1 MGPIV
6 TPKHRTFMALTMHLG
21 CTLQA
26 ILGSGAPVLC
36 QFPPPM
42 PRAVP
47 IRGAGRHEEREKRL
61 PTEGIERR
69 VTGRAWRSPRR
80 RRSPGAAWWIIWR
93 YEGGRTE
100 VLTVPS
106 GVQEVLL
113 PVFSFEEEAELFVW
127 FAEPGGG
134 WRVRESRCGE
144 LASVLCGPCK
154 GVRGVALDPLPRMLE
169 DGTFAS
175 VRVGRERFLRR
186 ILAQE
191 MRTAPERLAHS

>member
-1 MGPIV
+1 
-6 TPKHRTFMALTMHLG
+6 LL
-21 CTLQA
+21 
-26 ILGSGAPVLC
+26 
-36 QFPPPM
+36 
-42 PRAVP
+42 
-47 IRGAGRHEEREKRL
+47 
-61 PTEGIERR
+61 TEGIQRRITER
-69 VTGRAWRSPRR
+69 ASRSPRRR

-93 YEGGRTE
+93 YDEGGRTE

-169 DGTFAS
+169 DGTLAL
-175 VRVGRERFLRR
+175 VRVGRERFLGR

-191 MRTAPERLAHS
+191 RRKAPERLTHS